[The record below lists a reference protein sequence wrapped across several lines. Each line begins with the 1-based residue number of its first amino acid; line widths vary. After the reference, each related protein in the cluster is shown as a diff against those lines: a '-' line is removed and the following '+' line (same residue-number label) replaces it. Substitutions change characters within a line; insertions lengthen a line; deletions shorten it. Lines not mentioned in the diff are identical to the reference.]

1 MDDIKLKTILKNLI
15 EKCDGIHFYRLEVN
29 GNTARVY
36 KSGTRYLIEL
46 DNTGE
51 VIDIDKDINDVEY
64 GFDEFY
70 AEFETPFGSYGV
82 NIARDMSPQEIEAEL
97 A

>member
-1 MDDIKLKTILKNLI
+1 MNVIKLKTILKNII

-29 GNTARVY
+29 GNTAIVY

-51 VIDIDKDINDVEY
+51 VIDIDEDINNVEY
-64 GFDEFY
+64 GYDEFY
-70 AEFETPFGSYGV
+70 TEFDTPFGSYGV
-82 NIARDMSPQEIEAEL
+82 NIVRDMSPQDIEAEL